1 MRRKVRTLWRL
12 LAIPILGYVGLSA
25 GTHWQNHSTTLCHIT
40 FVPFGDFSE
49 TALRDLTQEY
59 QRTFGVR
66 IDLLPP
72 LSIPEAVIDYSRGQI
87 VGERL
92 LHLMKQQLPQ
102 QADDPS
108 VMMMGF
114 TRGDMYIEKMDWQFA
129 FALRESGRFTMI
141 STARMDPESFGF
153 APDEQV
159 LRTRLAKMV
168 TKQIGLYFYG
178 LPERQEK
185 TSVLFSPILGVDDLD
200 EVSAELDGI
209 DRQRLAKVVKSCQ
222 Q

>member
-1 MRRKVRTLWRL
+1 
-12 LAIPILGYVGLSA
+12 
-25 GTHWQNHSTTLCHIT
+25 
-40 FVPFGDFSE
+40 
-49 TALRDLTQEY
+49 
-59 QRTFGVR
+59 
-66 IDLLPP
+66 
-72 LSIPEAVIDYSRGQI
+72 
-87 VGERL
+87 
-92 LHLMKQQLPQ
+92 
-102 QADDPS
+102 PS